1 MIFCGAHLR
10 LMGSIWYKIALQN
23 WNDAMAQFTFSE
35 LERNDPPPYLPIL
48 LSIVMPTLWDLPLL
62 IHQSPQQPSAWPSP
76 SIIGQFQKSQKN
88 KIRKIRTAIWFTPYN
103 CFASVYVHSLFTH
116 SILPHLDFKDLHYCL
131 YVFKTVAKVSLFF
144 SDDINHINGWTIIL
158 AWWVIYPIS
167 WGQTLL
173 RTEGQCHN
181 KVMETVMIRA
191 ITSK

>member
-1 MIFCGAHLR
+1 MSQLVWLEGKHSTQNAHC
-10 LMGSIWYKIALQN
+10 A
-23 WNDAMAQFTFSE
+23 
-35 LERNDPPPYLPIL
+35 
-48 LSIVMPTLWDLPLL
+48 
-62 IHQSPQQPSAWPSP
+62 
-76 SIIGQFQKSQKN
+76 
-88 KIRKIRTAIWFTPYN
+88 
-103 CFASVYVHSLFTH
+103 
-116 SILPHLDFKDLHYCL
+116 
-131 YVFKTVAKVSLFF
+131 VAKVSLFF